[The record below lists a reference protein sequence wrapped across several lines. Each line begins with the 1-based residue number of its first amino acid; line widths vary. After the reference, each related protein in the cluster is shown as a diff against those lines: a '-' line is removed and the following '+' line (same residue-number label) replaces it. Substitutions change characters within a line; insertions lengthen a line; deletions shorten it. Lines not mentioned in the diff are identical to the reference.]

1 MKLVFSLFSIFFCIS
16 IFSQAYI
23 NNKRLDQAQKK
34 LAETFNEFH
43 SNLVN
48 QSYSKC
54 IQKLLKSTS
63 GSYENFLIAE
73 ELYFIDKETASQLHK
88 KAYHKDKGNLMFQL
102 AYANE
107 LHRSK
112 KFDQAITIYN
122 TYLERGNRIT
132 ETHTWLSDCYIQLG
146 NTARALEHWQKTK
159 HSTNSDEISK
169 AICRIYGTD
178 KQNKQRNELQK
189 RVIKGDTKAAFN
201 LIYLDMNWEITWWK
215 KKYREAFAKS
225 DLILI
230 KNIFGA
236 NSSTYDNLLAYT
248 TIKSLADNY
257 LNQDRINL
265 IFRSSGLITQKGALV
280 PNGKITADLIQIALR
295 NNLIKESSFYQ
306 SHGKQ
311 LTSLVN
317 KTKDDDLVNL
327 YIYLETNYFG
337 KPNSKLELK
346 GWKEF
351 NNKRC
356 AASYLSE
363 EKVTI
368 NDIHEAQKDFNHS
381 ATIQRILVDY
391 KIKENLNYKS
401 DLIKLIQLEFQ
412 SLESEP
418 HRYTYNLNEY
428 FRLLKTFQ

>member
-1 MKLVFSLFSIFFCIS
+1 MKLASSLISIFFCLS

-23 NNKRLDQAQKK
+23 NNKKLDQTQKK
-34 LAETFNEFH
+34 LAQTFDEFH
-43 SNLVN
+43 SNLAN
-48 QSYSKC
+48 QSNSKC

-63 GSYENFLIAE
+63 DPYENYLIAE
-73 ELYFIDKETASQLHK
+73 ELYFIDKKTSFQLHK
-88 KAYHKDKGNLMFQL
+88 KAYHKDKENLMFQL
-102 AYANE
+102 GYANQ

-112 KFDQAITIYN
+112 KFDKAITLYN

-132 ETHTWLSDCYIQLG
+132 ETQTWLSDCYIQLG
-146 NTARALEHWQKTK
+146 NTAKALEHWQKTK
-159 HSTNSDEISK
+159 HSTNSDAISK
-169 AICRIYGTD
+169 AIYRIYGAD

-189 RVIKGDTKAAFN
+189 RVTKGDTQAAFN

-215 KKYREAFAKS
+215 KKYREAFAKF

-265 IFRSSGLITQKGALV
+265 VFRSSGLITHNGKLV
-280 PNGKITADLIQIALR
+280 PSGKITADLIQIALR
-295 NNLIKESSFYQ
+295 NNLIKENSFYQ

-311 LTSLVN
+311 LSNLVN
-317 KTKDDDLVNL
+317 ETKDNELVNL

-337 KPNSKLELK
+337 KLNNELELK
-346 GWKEF
+346 GWEEF

-356 AASYLSE
+356 AANYLSE

-368 NDIHEAQKDFNHS
+368 NEIKEARKDFNHS